1 MGQFDGRPA
10 SPELAQSAAAAHFG
24 RELLAW
30 YRANKRQLP
39 WRENRDP
46 YRIWVSEI
54 MLQQTRVDTVIP
66 YFSRFMERFP
76 TIRALA
82 EAPEEEVLKCWEGL
96 GYYSRARNLQAGAQ
110 EVVRLYGGIV
120 PDDVAAVSAL
130 KGVGPYTAG
139 AIMSIAFNRP
149 EPAVDGNVMRVFSRY
164 YLLEDDVAKPSVRV
178 GIERLARAIIP
189 EGAAGDFN
197 QAIMELG
204 ALVCTP
210 KSPGCLLCPVLAH
223 CAGRAAGR
231 EAELPVKTKAKPPRP
246 ELRLAALIEGAGEMA
261 GRVLVRRRPDSGLLA
276 RMWELPHV
284 LGPSGGAAAE
294 AGSKRRGRRG
304 AAAALEAEATA
315 TAASDSASAEAGE
328 ERMVL
333 LGRTLAEEARL
344 LVRPHRL
351 WMEAEHVFS
360 HIRWDVQVYAADFGF
375 FLEEAETAVGGIAA
389 AQEAKIAVPKRSS
402 LQAEAAAESQA
413 GYPAGA
419 PSVPE
424 GDEAEADAAPLL
436 AHADMSKLPEGYR
449 WIGPEDMAELAFP
462 NVFLRILNAYWDNA
476 ERVASDASEDSNASE
491 ASADPIFLA

>member
-1 MGQFDGRPA
+1 LRQRERQRDRRDLQ
-10 SPELAQSAAAAHFG
+10 ELAGTEASDYFG

-30 YRANKRQLP
+30 YRANKRSLP

-66 YFSRFMERFP
+66 YFLRFMDKFP

-110 EVVRLYGGIV
+110 EVVRLHGGVV
-120 PDDVAAVSAL
+120 PDDKAAVSAL

-164 YLLEDDVAKPSVRV
+164 YLLEDDIAKPAVRA
-178 GIERLARAIIP
+178 GIERLAAAVIP

-223 CAGRAAGR
+223 CAGRAEGR

-246 ELRLAALIEGAGEMA
+246 ELRLAALIEGSGAEA
-261 GRVLVRRRPDSGLLA
+261 GRVLVRKRPDSGLLA

-284 LGPSGGAAAE
+284 LQPDGTADSDE
-294 AGSKRRGRRG
+294 ARM
-304 AAAALEAEATA
+304 AALGRAL
-315 TAASDSASAEAGE
+315 AG
-328 ERMVL
+328 
-333 LGRTLAEEARL
+333 EARL
-344 LVRPHRL
+344 LVRTREA
-351 WMEAEHVFS
+351 WMQAEHVFS
-360 HIRWDVQVYAADFGF
+360 HIRWDVRVYAADYGF
-375 FLEEAETAVGGIAA
+375 FLDESAAGETA
-389 AQEAKIAVPKRSS
+389 
-402 LQAEAAAESQA
+402 AAAESGA
-413 GYPAGA
+413 AYLAAGA
-419 PSVPE
+419 ADDLGAAEPRSSASRPTSAAAADLPSE
-424 GDEAEADAAPLL
+424 
-436 AHADMSKLPEGYR
+436 LPGGYR

-462 NVFLRILNAYWDNA
+462 NVFLRILNAYWDERA
-476 ERVASDASEDSNASE
+476 EAAGGGD
-491 ASADPIFLA
+491 